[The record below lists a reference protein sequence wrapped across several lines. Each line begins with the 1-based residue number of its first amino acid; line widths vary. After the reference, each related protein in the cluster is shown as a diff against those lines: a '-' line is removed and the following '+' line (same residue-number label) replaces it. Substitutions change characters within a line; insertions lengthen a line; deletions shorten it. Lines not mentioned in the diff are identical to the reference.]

1 MIVKYRFAALVAAAL
16 GSHSL
21 AAVAQPAPA
30 RAPPAA
36 EPSAKLTKAPKL
48 RHFVAAE
55 YPPGERAVPGAV
67 SVLLE
72 LSITAD
78 GRVED
83 ATVIESGG
91 EAFDQA
97 ALQAAKRFEFEPA
110 EIDGSPAAVRIKY
123 RYDFAARGPE
133 GEPKTGFFGVV
144 RDKKTGQPLV
154 GVKVTLD
161 SGESSVTDQNGH
173 FSLPEV
179 QPGTHSVTLA
189 GAGFTPIGTEET
201 LEAGKRYDATY
212 DIEVAAEAAAEGE
225 QADFEMVVTA
235 PKLEKSGESTT
246 VNADQGTRVAGTGG
260 DAIKVVENLP
270 GVARSTVG
278 SGQLVVWGAGAADTR
293 VYVDGVHIPVLYHE
307 GGYRSVVHSDLVRSV
322 ELQPGG
328 YGAPYGRGLGGLVTI
343 GLRPLQAD
351 GYHGSVALDAIDAAA
366 SVRGSVG
373 DKVRFAAAA
382 RRSHL
387 DWVLRQATTKDVGEF
402 VPIPQ
407 YWDAQAR
414 LAWVPHDKESV
425 ELGGLLSSDHISRSL
440 VEADPADTKTETKDT
455 GFGRLYATYRRVLE
469 GGDTVTLTPY
479 VGTDRSRL
487 LTRFGAVPAE
497 LVGHSTV
504 YGFRGDWHGQATDFL
519 AMNLGLD
526 FELTTSSYRRT
537 GSVTTPPREGDI
549 RVFGQQPDDQ
559 VNADQW
565 TTSIAGV
572 APFAEADFSLL
583 GGELHVAPG
592 IRFEPTVVSGN
603 RIVPRSGDLPAVGF
617 TNEDTFV
624 EPRMA
629 VRWRATS
636 RIMARAA
643 VGVYHQPPLGEDL
656 SAVFGNPKLGD
667 AKAMHYL
674 IGGSFQLSRP
684 ITVEITSFLAE
695 QSELVTRS
703 PLPSPVQAQALV
715 QGGLGRAYGTQFL
728 LRHDPV
734 GRLFGWVSY
743 SIIRSERTDG
753 GSRQYRP
760 FDFDQ
765 THVFTALAS
774 YDLGAGFEVGGRF
787 RYASGYPR
795 TPVMRAV
802 YDARIDAYQPVF
814 GAHNSIRIPDFYQLD
829 ARASKR
835 FKFGESTQAEIY
847 LDVQNVTNRKNPEE
861 IVYNFNYTQKSYITG
876 LPILPVLGGKFSW

>member
-1 MIVKYRFAALVAAAL
+1 MNVRNRLAALVAAAL
-16 GSHSL
+16 GSYSV
-21 AAVAQPAPA
+21 ATAAQPAPS
-30 RAPPAA
+30 RAPPPT
-36 EPSAKLTKAPKL
+36 EPAGKLTKAPKL

-55 YPPGERAVPGAV
+55 YPAEEQPKPV

-72 LSITAD
+72 LSITAE
-78 GRVED
+78 GQVED
-83 ATVIESGG
+83 ATVVESGG
-91 EAFDQA
+91 QAFDQA
-97 ALQAAKRFEFEPA
+97 AVAAAKQFEFDPA
-110 EIDGSPAAVRIKY
+110 EIDGAPAAVRIKY
-123 RYDFAARGPE
+123 RYDFAAE
-133 GEPKTGFFGVV
+133 KAAETAQKAGFFGVV
-144 RDKKTGQPLV
+144 RDKKTGKPLA
-154 GVKVTLD
+154 GVKVTMD
-161 SGESSVTDQNGH
+161 SGESSVTDEEGR
-173 FSLPEV
+173 FALPELA
-179 QPGTHSVTLA
+179 PGRHSVTLA
-189 GAGFTPIGTEET
+189 GPGFTPIGTEET
-201 LEAGKRYDATY
+201 LESEQRYDATY
-212 DIEVAAEAAAEGE
+212 DIEVPAEAIPAEE
-225 QADFEMVVTA
+225 QADFEVVVTA
-235 PKLEKSGESTT
+235 PKLEKSVESTT
-246 VNADQGTRVAGTGG
+246 VSADQGTRVAGTGG

-270 GVARSTVG
+270 GVARSAVG
-278 SGQLVVWGAGAADTR
+278 SGQLVVWGAGSADTR

-328 YGAPYGRGLGGLVTI
+328 YGAPYGRGLGGLVMV
-343 GLRPLQAD
+343 GLKPLEAD
-351 GYHGSVALDAIDAAA
+351 GYHGSLALDAIDAAA

-387 DWVLRQATTKDVGEF
+387 DWVLRQVTSKDVGEF

-407 YWDAQAR
+407 YWDMQAR
-414 LAWVPHDKESV
+414 LAWFPRDKESL

-440 VEADPADTKTETKDT
+440 VEADPADTKTEAKDT
-455 GFGRLYATYRRVLE
+455 GFGRLYATYRRVLDD
-469 GGDTVTLTPY
+469 GDTVTLTPY
-479 VGTDRSRL
+479 AGTDRSKL

-504 YGFRGDWHGQATDFL
+504 YGFRGDWRGRATDYL
-519 AMNLGLD
+519 TMDLGLD
-526 FELTTSSYRRT
+526 FELTTSSFRRT

-565 TTSIAGV
+565 TTTIAGV
-572 APFAEADFSLL
+572 APFAEADFSLFD
-583 GGELHVAPG
+583 GALHVVPG
-592 IRFEPTVVSGN
+592 LRFEPTVVSGN
-603 RIVPRSGDLPAVGF
+603 RITPRTGDLPAIGY
-617 TNEDTFV
+617 TNENTFL
-624 EPRMA
+624 EPRLA
-629 VRWRATS
+629 VRWRATR
-636 RIMARAA
+636 RITARAA

-667 AKAMHYL
+667 AKALHYL
-674 IGGSFQLSRP
+674 VGGSFQLSRP
-684 ITVEITSFLAE
+684 LTVEVTSFIAE
-695 QSELVTRS
+695 QSDLVTRS

-753 GSRQYRP
+753 GSRQFRP

-795 TPVMRAV
+795 TPVIRAL
-802 YDARIDAYQPVF
+802 YDARVDAYQPAF
-814 GAHNSIRIPDFYQLD
+814 GTHNSIRIPDFYQLD

-835 FKFGESTQAEIY
+835 FKLGSSSQVEIY
-847 LDVQNVTNRKNPEE
+847 LDVQNVTNRGNPEE
-861 IVYNFNYTQKSYITG
+861 IVHNYNYTQKSYITG